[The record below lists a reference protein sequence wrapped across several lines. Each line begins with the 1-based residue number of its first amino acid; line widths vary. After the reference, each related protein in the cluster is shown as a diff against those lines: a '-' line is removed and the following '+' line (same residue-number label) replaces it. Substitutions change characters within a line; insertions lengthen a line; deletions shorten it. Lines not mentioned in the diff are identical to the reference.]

1 MTDAFSSRDEVAAFI
16 ALFEAAELPRV
27 RWTHRGHLVAG
38 FWYLSLHPVTEAL
51 GVVRR
56 RIRRHNESVGT
67 ANTDSSG
74 YHETITRLY
83 LAGIAAHR
91 MRHRELPFEQSVQ
104 ALLASPLA
112 ESRWP
117 LTFYSSERLFSV
129 AARRDWLEPDLR
141 SLDADLAPHAAAM
154 LGAGQPV

>member
-1 MTDAFSSRDEVAAFI
+1 MTDTFSSRDEVAAFI

-38 FWYLSLHPVTEAL
+38 FWYLSLHAAADAL

-91 MRHRELPFEQSVQ
+91 ARRRALPFEQSLQ
-104 ALLASPLA
+104 DLLASPLA

-129 AARRDWLEPDLR
+129 AARRDWVEPDLQ
-141 SLDADLAPHAAAM
+141 SLDAELAPHATAM
-154 LGAGQPV
+154 LGAEQPA

>member
-1 MTDAFSSRDEVAAFI
+1 LSRHEVAAFI
-16 ALFEAAELPRV
+16 ALFEARELPRV

-38 FWYLSLHPVTEAL
+38 FWYLSLHPLAEAL
-51 GVVRR
+51 RIIRV
-56 RIRRHNESVGT
+56 RIRRHNEAVGT

-91 MRHRELPFEQSVQ
+91 ARQSELPFEESLQK
-104 ALLASPLA
+104 LLASPLA
-112 ESRWP
+112 ASRWP

-129 AARRDWLEPDLR
+129 AARRDWAEPDLE
-141 SLDADLAPHAAAM
+141 P
-154 LGAGQPV
+154 LGAELASHATAMRGVETPA